1 MNRNIGVQDDV
12 KEIDSNELTANRNKQ
27 KNEKI
32 VAATTTV
39 PPAPTASPTTLAPV
53 TALTTRSTTI
63 KTSSAAPSRPRRP
76 VLPIAPVVPITPA
89 VVSNVPSS
97 NAGAQSET
105 NSLLDS
111 ALKQDNFIKIL
122 KPEVF
127 DAAVTNPT
135 TIEDDAT
142 EAITTDAPT
151 TMPVVRTTPEFLYTR
166 IIPELVERGD
176 NVITPQVEPILS
188 IFNAQSNNHADEL
201 IRNIKQLQNSLLESS
216 TTTSPP
222 PTEKPAPSV
231 RVALPR
237 RFLFK
242 ADSLKNKLGT
252 KH

>member
-1 MNRNIGVQDDV
+1 M
-12 KEIDSNELTANRNKQ
+12 TANRNKQ
-27 KNEKI
+27 KNEKV
-32 VAATTTV
+32 VAAPTTV
-39 PPAPTASPTTLAPV
+39 PPVLTTLPTTLAPATV
-53 TALTTRSTTI
+53 LSTRATTI
-63 KTSSAAPSRPRRP
+63 KLSSAAPSRPRRP
-76 VLPIAPVVPITPA
+76 IVPVVPVAPVAPA
-89 VVSNVPSS
+89 VVANVPSS

-111 ALKQDNFIKIL
+111 ALKQDNFVKIL
-122 KPEVF
+122 KPEVV
-127 DAAVTNPT
+127 DVVVTNPT

-142 EAITTDAPT
+142 EETSTDAPT
-151 TMPVVRTTPEFLYTR
+151 TVPVVRTTPEFLYTR

-188 IFNAQSNNHADEL
+188 IFNAQSNNQADEL
-201 IRNIKQLQNSLLESS
+201 IRNIKQLQNSLLASSS
-216 TTTSPP
+216 TASPP
-222 PTEKPAPSV
+222 PEKPAPPI